1 MEGCDWYDEVVRDI
15 DAWFAYRI
23 LEDNE
28 RRRFL
33 YEWLETGGKYCK
45 KQKKQGNHPR
55 GAGGVYR
62 RYQGVRV

>member
-45 KQKKQGNHPR
+45 KQKKLSR
-55 GAGGVYR
+55 F
-62 RYQGVRV
+62 